1 MNDKVLVIMPVYN
14 KQEFLEN
21 SIKSVLN
28 QTHKNLLLCI
38 VDDCST
44 DSSLAIANRYA
55 KKDSR
60 VSVFSNSKNSG
71 CYRTR
76 NKGLHENSNKD
87 WDFFT
92 IHDSDDTSNKERIS
106 YSLRFF
112 CDPNLMGLKSTYNRI
127 NLKGKPQMCELN
139 KDKVDTY
146 SSEGIAFFRR
156 SVFDQLGYYDDTR
169 FSGDTDYWWRLEH
182 FCHYNPPFKV
192 ASCLKPMYQALSHN
206 NNLTK
211 IYTFEKD
218 RPEYFEKCQKDLIQN
233 MIPLRN
239 FYRKVILG

>member
-28 QTHKNLLLCI
+28 QTHKNLILCI
-38 VDDCST
+38 VDDHST
-44 DSSLAIANRYA
+44 DSSLSIAKKYA

-60 VSVFSNSKNSG
+60 VSVLSNPINSG

-76 NKGLHENSNKD
+76 NKGLHDNAKVD
-87 WDFFT
+87 WNFFT
-92 IHDSDDTSNKERIS
+92 IHDADDTSDPDRIS
-106 YSLRFF
+106 YTL
-112 CDPNLMGLKSTYNRI
+112 NLFKDSSIIGLKSTYERI
-127 NLKGKPQMCELN
+127 NQKGEIQMCELN
-139 KDKVDTY
+139 PDKADVY

-156 SVFDQLGYYDDTR
+156 FVFDNLGYYDDTR

-182 FCHYNPPFKV
+182 FCTFNPQYRV
-192 ASCLKPMYQALSHN
+192 ASCLKPMYKALSHSS
-206 NNLTK
+206 NLTK

-218 RPEYFEKCQKDLIQN
+218 RPEYFTKCHMDLEKMLQ
-233 MIPLRN
+233 LRN
-239 FYRKVILG
+239 FYRKPTLG